1 MSQCL
6 ICESDYQP
14 FVDLGDMPIANAFA
28 TKEELVDEYTFP
40 MQVGF
45 CESCHMVQLIEQ
57 PDREKMFHENYAF
70 FSSTSNYM
78 KEHFKHFANSV
89 SELQDLNKD
98 SFVVEI
104 GSNDGIMLQ
113 NFVID
118 KIPCLGVEPSKN
130 VAQVASDKGIEVITE
145 FFDQPLAESVVRTHQ
160 KADAILSAN
169 VMCHIPYMHSI
180 YDGVKT
186 LLKDDGVF
194 IFEDPYL
201 GEVIEKTSFDQ
212 IYDEHVF
219 LFSALSVSYLAN
231 MHDLELVNVEPQIT
245 HGGSMRYTIAHK
257 GMKTVSQ
264 DVINLIYQEK
274 KIGLDKTKA
283 YLGFTDSVNRIKDD
297 LIELLIK
304 LKDDGK
310 KVVAYGATSKSTTV
324 TNYFSITPDLVE
336 CIYDTTPIKQNKLSP
351 GAHIP
356 VLPYD
361 QFRESN
367 PDYVLLFAW
376 NHAAEIM
383 KKERDYMG
391 SDRHWITYIPEVK
404 ID

>member
-145 FFDQPLAESVVRTHQ
+145 FFDQPLAESIVRTHQ

-219 LFSALSVSYLAN
+219 LFSALSISYLAN

-361 QFRESN
+361 QFRGSN

-376 NHAAEIM
+376 NHATEIM